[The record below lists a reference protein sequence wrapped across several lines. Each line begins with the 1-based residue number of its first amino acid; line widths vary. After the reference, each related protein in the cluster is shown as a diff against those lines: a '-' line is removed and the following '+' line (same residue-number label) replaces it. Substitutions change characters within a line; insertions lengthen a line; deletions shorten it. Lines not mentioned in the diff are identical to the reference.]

1 MNENDIHREL
11 HAFGPYIVGLLD
23 SADFFD
29 LPEGP
34 YDPLEWDTKIKS
46 QPEYR
51 QYVAESKKKNSRVW
65 DMVKSLFIPAAIGV
79 GIATIRRDYKPQL
92 ARQIAKE
99 EIKYKGVIPSRPTA
113 QDYQNQYIRERG
125 GEFITNMQRADRNF
139 LTRFIWKNAGE
150 HERPKAKAI
159 LKQEPLL
166 SYLVDGKGHRLR
178 AIDRTEKGRATAYGA
193 NEYARD
199 WGAKTKTRHS
209 AFRPTSRESHKAI
222 SGETVPIDKPY
233 STGEQYVREN
243 FINCLCYETFGF

>member
-1 MNENDIHREL
+1 MPEDPIHKEL
-11 HAFGPYIVGLLD
+11 ASFSPRIIDVLD
-23 SADFFD
+23 SIDFWE
-29 LPEGP
+29 LEGP
-34 YDPLEWDTKIKS
+34 YDALEMDTAIKS

-51 QYVAESKKKNSRVW
+51 EYKKESVAKNSRVW
-65 DMVKSLFIPAAIGV
+65 DLVKAIFIGGAISA
-79 GIATIRRDYKPQL
+79 GISQIQKDYRPQI
-92 ARQIAKE
+92 ARQAAKE
-99 EIKYKGVIPSRPTA
+99 EVKYKGVIPAKPTA
-113 QDYQNQYIRERG
+113 KDYMNQYIKERG
-125 GEFITNMQRADRNF
+125 GEFITNMQKADRNM

-166 SYLVDGKGHRLR
+166 SYLVDGKGYRLR

-193 NEYARD
+193 KEYARD

-209 AFRPTSRESHKAI
+209 AFAKNSRESHKAI